1 MPKSQK
7 AFRIC
12 TQTKCKYFTLSGN
25 GANINQQ
32 ALKDRLHS
40 IAQEKNITFN
50 DCWKRLLFE
59 RFLSRLSQSK
69 HADKF
74 ILKGGFLL
82 SCYLEL
88 RRETKDLDFS
98 LKELN
103 IREQIQSAINDIID
117 EKLDDGFTFS
127 IKKLIRLETPD
138 MPYSG
143 FRIALEVL
151 FDGMRDTIQIDV
163 VPDDKAN
170 SRDYKL
176 ILSHYRGKPLF
187 EREIS
192 LLVYP
197 PETIFAEKL
206 VTMVKKG
213 ENNTRM
219 KDFHDILLLIREPK
233 SINKRALKE
242 SISQTFQNNNLAFQA
257 IELEETK
264 LVQLQVFW
272 TNHLSELQ
280 DVGHTL
286 DLPTG
291 ISSVIK
297 EINTYIM
304 EL

>member
-1 MPKSQK
+1 M
-7 AFRIC
+7 
-12 TQTKCKYFTLSGN
+12 
-25 GANINQQ
+25 NQQ

-40 IAQEKNITFN
+40 IAQEKNIAFN

-59 RFLSRLSQSK
+59 RFLSRLSRSK
-69 HADKF
+69 HVDKF

-88 RRETKDLDFS
+88 KRETRDLDFS
-98 LKELN
+98 LKEIN
-103 IREQIQSAINDIID
+103 IRAQVQSAINDIID
-117 EKLDDGFTFS
+117 EKVDDGFTFS
-127 IKKLIRLETPD
+127 IKKLTQLETPD

-143 FRIALEVL
+143 FRIALEVF
-151 FDGMRDTIQIDV
+151 FDGMRDTIHIDV

-170 SRDYKL
+170 SEDYKL

-187 EREIS
+187 EGEIS

-206 VTMVKKG
+206 VTMIKKG
-213 ENNTRM
+213 ESNTRM

-257 IELEETK
+257 VQLEE
-264 LVQLQVFW
+264 
-272 TNHLSELQ
+272 S
-280 DVGHTL
+280 DVL
-286 DLPTG
+286 FL
-291 ISSVIK
+291 I
-297 EINTYIM
+297 EIRSF
-304 EL
+304 

>member
-1 MPKSQK
+1 
-7 AFRIC
+7 
-12 TQTKCKYFTLSGN
+12 
-25 GANINQQ
+25 
-32 ALKDRLHS
+32 
-40 IAQEKNITFN
+40 
-50 DCWKRLLFE
+50 
-59 RFLSRLSQSK
+59 
-69 HADKF
+69 
-74 ILKGGFLL
+74 
-82 SCYLEL
+82 
-88 RRETKDLDFS
+88 
-98 LKELN
+98 
-103 IREQIQSAINDIID
+103 
-117 EKLDDGFTFS
+117 
-127 IKKLIRLETPD
+127 